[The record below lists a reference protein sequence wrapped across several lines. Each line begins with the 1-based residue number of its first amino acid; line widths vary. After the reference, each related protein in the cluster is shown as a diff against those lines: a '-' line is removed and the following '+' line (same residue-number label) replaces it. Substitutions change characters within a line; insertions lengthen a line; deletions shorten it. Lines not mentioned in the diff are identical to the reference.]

1 MSAASGE
8 VNKQSRNV
16 ENNLS
21 KILIGSR
28 IFEFSCLLMQYA
40 THYRILKTK
49 NQENLDYATETQICL
64 TMLSRTRIGLGLY
77 WEICY
82 DSWRWRCISYS
93 LFGILTTWN
102 LCREM
107 LVFNG
112 DKKGSKEELEL
123 FTDTLNVIRRRH
135 LDTVP
140 RMAAAVFKMTRI
152 NSSEGVSDTVQYFLD
167 RLYINR

>member
-1 MSAASGE
+1 MILTESRTLSPQVHPGRYLDQASAGPRAVLQPAGVLPVPQEGDPHQAGQHDHGAPAPPRRSQEAEGVLANLE
-8 VNKQSRNV
+8 RLCQQLQVHLNKQSRNV

-93 LFGILTTWN
+93 LF
-102 LCREM
+102 
-107 LVFNG
+107 
-112 DKKGSKEELEL
+112 
-123 FTDTLNVIRRRH
+123 
-135 LDTVP
+135 
-140 RMAAAVFKMTRI
+140 
-152 NSSEGVSDTVQYFLD
+152 
-167 RLYINR
+167 